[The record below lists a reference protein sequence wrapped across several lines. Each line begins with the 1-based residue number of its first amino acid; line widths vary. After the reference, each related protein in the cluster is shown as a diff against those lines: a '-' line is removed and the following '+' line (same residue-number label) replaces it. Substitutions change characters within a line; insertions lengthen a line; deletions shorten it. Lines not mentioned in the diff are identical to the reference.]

1 MTIGMTVSMVLMA
14 VWLIRFLGIL
24 STGLALIG
32 FLIIEGVL
40 LVGIGV
46 FVEALAAAGVVGS
59 NKKAVLHYA
68 KQPFKCLVLLCYP
81 L

>member
-46 FVEALAAAGVVGS
+46 FVEALAAAGVVGG
-59 NKKAVLHYA
+59 NKKGCFA
-68 KQPFKCLVLLCYP
+68 LCKAAF
-81 L
+81 